1 METACLHCDRK
12 DPPSTGKGEGTG
24 VTRVGEGHATTG
36 THLLPGHHQ
45 RCLGR
50 EGSGSAGRQPPPQRA
65 SSPAL
70 SPAVVHWLLS
80 GEKAEGQSASSHR
93 RQRGRVPHC
102 TEGRGA
108 ECLIA
113 QKAEGQRSIAH
124 AYSHWHASMSSPLSE
139 GVGLSRPCSCRL
151 ADTSLSAMLLTSFM
165 TSSSCTCDSPGRAES
180 TTGRLDGE
188 TCSGLSSALPP
199 LGWLR
204 WAMLCVASGHMDE
217 SITTL

>member
-1 METACLHCDRK
+1 MHTDNWDAEVAMETACLHCDRK

-70 SPAVVHWLLS
+70 SPAVAYWLLP
-80 GEKAEGQSASSHR
+80 GEKAEGQSASLRR
-93 RQRGRVPHC
+93 RQRGRVPHR

-108 ECLIA
+108 EGLIA
-113 QKAEGQRSIAH
+113 QKAEGQSASLHRSMHSTRVLTLACIH
-124 AYSHWHASMSSPLSE
+124 VISTFRGG
-139 GVGLSRPCSCRL
+139 GVV
-151 ADTSLSAMLLTSFM
+151 
-165 TSSSCTCDSPGRAES
+165 
-180 TTGRLDGE
+180 
-188 TCSGLSSALPP
+188 PP
-199 LGWLR
+199 LL
-204 WAMLCVASGHMDE
+204 L
-217 SITTL
+217 